1 VDMLAVNKAKFRQG
15 DFTLAANLSIPT
27 GARVAVIGPSG
38 GGKSTFLNGISG
50 FIAADTGQVLWQDQP
65 MPDHPGLRPLSIL
78 FQDHN
83 LFPHL
88 NVTDNVAIGISP
100 DMRLSQGQRQQ
111 VRVALDRVGLAD
123 KSTSYPRQLSGGQQ
137 GRVGLARVLLRQ
149 RPLLLLDEPF
159 SALGPALK
167 DEMLD
172 VLRQILDDT
181 GATALM
187 VTHDPKDALAF
198 ADQAILIADGV
209 ATAPQPIQQ
218 LFDAPPPALRAYLG
232 DRI

>member
-1 VDMLAVNKAKFRQG
+1 MLNINNVCFQQG
-15 DFTLAANLSIPT
+15 DFRLTADFLVPT

-38 GGKSTFLNGISG
+38 GGKSTFLNGIAG
-50 FIAADTGQVLWQDQP
+50 FIATDVGQILWADKP
-65 MPDHPGLRPLSIL
+65 KADHPGQRPLSIL

-88 NVTDNVAIGISP
+88 SVMDNVAVGISP
-100 DMRLSQGQRQQ
+100 NMRLSHSQRHA
-111 VRVALDRVGLAD
+111 VSVALDKVGLAD
-123 KSTSYPRQLSGGQQ
+123 KSAFFPRDLSGGQQ

-172 VLRQILDDT
+172 VLSGILDDT

-198 ADQAILIADGV
+198 ADQAVLVTDGH
-209 ATAPQPIQQ
+209 AYAPKPIQQ
-218 LFDAPPPALRAYLG
+218 LFDSPPPALAAYLG
-232 DRI
+232 RRI

>member
-1 VDMLAVNKAKFRQG
+1 MLNINNVCFQQG
-15 DFTLAANLSIPT
+15 DFRLTADFLVPT

-38 GGKSTFLNGISG
+38 GGKSTFLNGIAG
-50 FIAADTGQVLWQDQP
+50 FIATDVGQILWADKP
-65 MPDHPGLRPLSIL
+65 MADHPGQRPLSIL

-88 NVTDNVAIGISP
+88 SVMDNVAVGISP
-100 DMRLSQGQRQQ
+100 NMRLSHSQRHA
-111 VRVALDRVGLAD
+111 VSVALGKVGLAD
-123 KSTSYPRQLSGGQQ
+123 KSASFPRDLSGGQQ

-172 VLRQILDDT
+172 VLSGILDDT

-198 ADQAILIADGV
+198 ADQAVLVTDGH
-209 ATAPQPIQQ
+209 AYAPKPIQQ
-218 LFDAPPPALRAYLG
+218 LFDSPPAALAAYLG
-232 DRI
+232 RRI